1 MAIAPGTTLI
11 DYISP
16 STSSRS
22 KTLLKDGALVVGTS
36 LLMALSARAS
46 INLGF
51 TPVPITL
58 QTLVVMLA
66 GATLGSRRGA
76 LAMLLYL
83 AEGAAGLPVFAGGLG
98 GLFYLLLAPSAGYLW
113 SYPIAAFVVGFLC
126 ERGLDRSF
134 LTSVLAMLPGTAIIY
149 AFGVTW
155 LALVTHMS
163 FVKAIVL
170 GMLPFLPGDIT
181 KIIVAAL
188 LMPLAWLIVGRIK
201 PDSGIRR

>member
-36 LLMALSARAS
+36 LLMALSARVS

-51 TPVPITL
+51 TPIPITL

-83 AEGAAGLPVFAGGLG
+83 AEGAAGLPVFAGGLS

-155 LALVTHMS
+155 LALIAHMS
-163 FVKAIVL
+163 FAQAIVL

-181 KIIVAAL
+181 KIIVAAI

-201 PDSGIRR
+201 PDTQTRR

>member
-1 MAIAPGTTLI
+1 
-11 DYISP
+11 
-16 STSSRS
+16 
-22 KTLLKDGALVVGTS
+22 
-36 LLMALSARAS
+36 MALSARAS

>member
-46 INLGF
+46 IQLGF
-51 TPVPITL
+51 TPIPITL

-83 AEGAAGLPVFAGGLG
+83 AEGAAGLPVFAGGLS

-134 LTSVLAMLPGTAIIY
+134 LTSILAMLPGTAIIY

-155 LALVTHMS
+155 LALITHMS
-163 FVKAIVL
+163 FGKAIVL

-181 KIIVAAL
+181 KIIVAAI
-188 LMPLAWLIVGRIK
+188 LMPLAWLIVSLIK
-201 PDSGIRR
+201 PAPRNRG